1 MTLAVLWASV
11 RDWGVGV
18 GGGGGWGGGGGGW
31 WWGGGGGWGCFF
43 FLMIRRPPRSTLFPY
58 TTLFRSAKEGYHY
71 NTFGNSTDAGL
82 VETNSDSGSAVGEQK
97 GAP

>member
-1 MTLAVLWASV
+1 MVAPA
-11 RDWGVGV
+11 
-18 GGGGGWGGGGGGW
+18 
-31 WWGGGGGWGCFF
+31 
-43 FLMIRRPPRSTLFPY
+43 
-58 TTLFRSAKEGYHY
+58 AKEGYHY